1 VPAPSPGLFG
11 RFGTARTLE
20 KEVRQAEKFQSA
32 VENAEAAL
40 KHMHSEGAKSSAE
53 LKKRHAEVK
62 AAVEMVSQALKGTTK
77 SAAEYGRAVEK
88 DSRAVL
94 DFAQKHKI
102 SLNQAVDM
110 YKKVQGEQSKIGQFF
125 NRWKG
130 WAGVAATAGAAMKEY
145 HKRVEE
151 VRTAHQLLLSDV
163 ALSTSK
169 SGDAFK
175 DTQKYI
181 DGYREAIRSAH
192 DMTSKW
198 GVSADEARQT
208 TQTLAFSLR
217 GQIKDIS
224 KLGQV
229 LKEDTDR
236 IYGFSKAMNVD
247 AATAIQFFRNEMRV
261 QGRTHEE
268 ARKSMDTM
276 IAGYDQLR
284 LKVDAASAPLKEE
297 YLATLMQIRQEMGP
311 TQVSTGAMTA
321 AMNMLAESAKKAG
334 LSAQGVTDTMAA
346 APKLLKGL
354 PRFYKMEIGGSI
366 LHAMRTNSD
375 EFKKLAQ
382 EQPKVAKQ
390 LQALAKTDM
399 PVWRKQE
406 IAQQLTE
413 GTSLGMSGVLKKLKQ
428 VGPALRSNM
437 YQNMGLTAEQ
447 IVAIE
452 SGLKTGTLS
461 AKKLS
466 EMTTK
471 VQKGQKDATKTRE
484 SMADNLTKNTKGLDR
499 VAIEANKMEHQIRSL
514 IDQYSTYVTPAL
526 GALTLAM
533 NASNLVSSLKGLG
546 GGIGGAAGSLGQLSG
561 AAGKAGAAGALIGV
575 GVAAYQFGTWLDK
588 KFGISDKIS
597 DWAFKQDKEI
607 LSKMERL
614 KRSGGH
620 AEQTYKAGEE
630 YLKRFEAMRKAGVTK
645 IQERYSTKG
654 LKPGEK
660 GYLASERVRE
670 VALTAETMR
679 KHLKKSLGLEAEVK
693 AGRMT
698 EKQAEAIMKGMEK
711 RIAQI
716 EKIKPPAKKTEEAKK
731 EGEKQRAKA
740 EHRAKVGEAALKSTS
755 PQGRAQVAPEA
766 VKPAEQSQA
775 GGSLQDMLMGATPTG
790 PPQSRFDPAM
800 NQYTVKSVVETTI
813 SGNDPNYQNFQQQ
826 NQSNFNPKRGR

>member
-1 VPAPSPGLFG
+1 MAAPSPGLFG

-20 KEVRQAEKFQSA
+20 KEVRQAEKFKTA
-32 VENAEAAL
+32 VDAAEKSL
-40 KHMHSEGAKSSAE
+40 TDMYGADKKGTAE
-53 LKKRHAEVK
+53 QKKRYAEV
-62 AAVEMVSQALKGTTK
+62 AQAVGLVSDALKGTTK
-77 SAAEYGRAVEK
+77 NAAEYGKAVQK
-88 DSRAVL
+88 DSKAVI
-94 DFAQKHKI
+94 DFAKKHKL
-102 SLNQAVDM
+102 SLTEAMEM
-110 YKKVQGEQSKIGQFF
+110 YKKVQGEQSKFGEFF

-130 WAGVAATAGAAMKEY
+130 WAGATATGAAAMKEY

-192 DMTSKW
+192 DMTAKW

-208 TQTLAFSLR
+208 TQALAFSLR

-224 KLGQV
+224 QLGTV

-236 IYGFSKAMNVD
+236 IYGFAKAMNID
-247 AATAIQFFRNEMRV
+247 AATAVQYFRDEMRV
-261 QGRTHEE
+261 QGRTHTE
-268 ARKSMDTM
+268 ARKSLDTM

-321 AMNMLAESAKKAG
+321 SMNMLAESAKKAG

-354 PRFYKMEIGGSI
+354 PRFYRMQIGGSI
-366 LHAMRTNSD
+366 LHAMQTNSK
-375 EFKKLAQ
+375 EFQKLAK

-399 PVWRKQE
+399 PIWEKQE

-428 VGPALRSNM
+428 SGAALRSQM
-437 YQNMGLTAEQ
+437 YKNMGLTAQQ

-452 SGLKTGTLS
+452 SGLKTGDIS
-461 AKKLS
+461 AKKLG
-466 EMTTK
+466 EMTSK

-484 SMADNLTKNTKGLDR
+484 SMADNLLKNTKGLDN
-499 VAIEANKMEHQIRSL
+499 VALNAQQLEHGIRSL

-533 NASNLVSSLKGLG
+533 NASNLVTSLKGLG
-546 GGIGGAAGSLGQLSG
+546 GGVAGAAGSLNSLSG

-620 AEQTYKAGEE
+620 AAQTQKSADA
-630 YLKRFEAMRKAGVTK
+630 YLKRFEDMRKAGVTK

-660 GYLASERVRE
+660 GYMASERVRD
-670 VALTAETMR
+670 VALTADVIRKKVLKAMDIEGQVKRGTMT
-679 KHLKKSLGLEAEVK
+679 KG
-693 AGRMT
+693 
-698 EKQAEAIMKGMEK
+698 QAEAITKSIDA
-711 RIAQI
+711 RIAKFKDI
-716 EKIKPPAKKTEEAKK
+716 RPVKKTEEAKK

-740 EHRAKVGEAALKSTS
+740 EARARVGEAALKSTA
-755 PQGRAQVAPEA
+755 PKGRASVAPEA
-766 VKPAEQSQA
+766 VKPAAAEQQGA
-775 GGSLQDMLMGATPTG
+775 SLQSLMQGATPAG
-790 PPQSRFDPAM
+790 QQSQFDPAM
-800 NQYTVKSVVETTI
+800 NEFTVQSFFKI
-813 SGNDPNYQNFQQQ
+813 SGNDPNFQNLMTQ
-826 NQSNFNPKRGR
+826 NQSVLNPKRGR